1 MFQEISGVTTSS
13 SRDDHPLQQTSTTS
27 TFSSTLTSSTTSVST
42 SIPSSTTST
51 TLPSSQT
58 RQQHEE
64 TLASWGKPL
73 GLPTPVAPVVYSSN
87 GNGLVEAKKTPSGH
101 GSPIKRPAS
110 SNKTSEKVT
119 NGNSSAVTPF
129 YVDLAYIPHHSDP
142 RYSDVEFFRRVRARH
157 YVLSSL
163 EPSAQVL
170 DALLEGKQSWTGDDK
185 DLGN

>member
-1 MFQEISGVTTSS
+1 MIRIQDVTSAS
-13 SRDDHPLQQTSTTS
+13 TSTTS
-27 TFSSTLTSSTTSVST
+27 STRDVLPQTS
-42 SIPSSTTST
+42 P
-51 TLPSSQT
+51 LPSPQLQQHSPQAPQHS
-58 RQQHEE
+58 QQHEE

-73 GLPTPVAPVVYSSN
+73 GLPTPVAPVVFSSN
-87 GNGLVEAKKTPSGH
+87 GTGLTDKKAPSSN
-101 GSPIKRPAS
+101 GSPLKRPAS
-110 SNKTSEKVT
+110 TANGNNKTADKAA
-119 NGNSSAVTPF
+119 NGSSSATPF

-185 DLGN
+185 DLGNSFI